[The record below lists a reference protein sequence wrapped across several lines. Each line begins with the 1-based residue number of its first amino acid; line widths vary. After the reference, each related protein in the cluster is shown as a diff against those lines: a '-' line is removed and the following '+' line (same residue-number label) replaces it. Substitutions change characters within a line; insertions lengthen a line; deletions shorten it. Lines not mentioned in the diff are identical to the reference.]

1 MSRYRYG
8 ATFAAL
14 RHSFGLTQG
23 DITGPGVSLMSIQRF
38 ELHED
43 ALTATKMFQALDE
56 MPATIHEY
64 EQLNT
69 KSEMPGLAPLASY
82 IADQQLKPDG
92 GEMVNLL
99 AMRCRIAY
107 AATGNPQ
114 MRLIAVIL
122 ADSKVDSQRREERL
136 SVMSYLLARKHWM
149 HFEFV
154 LAQRALA
161 SILTVADVR
170 KLLPQMAQAQ
180 PKDRRLMRR
189 TVPSQAET
197 LLQALV
203 LAMSHE
209 SFDLAHE
216 VLAALEGLD
225 GLGGADTDQLK
236 IQVRAAELK
245 IRENRSSEE
254 LAAGLEE
261 MKELIA
267 LADFVLT
274 DTISKEIRQIR
285 DAALDTAHNK
295 PVANASGQAQ
305 VNG

>member
-1 MSRYRYG
+1 MSKYRYG
-8 ATFAAL
+8 STFAAL

-23 DITGPGVSLMSIQRF
+23 DITGPNVSLISIQRF
-38 ELHED
+38 ELHEE
-43 ALTATKMFQALDE
+43 ALTATKMFQSLDE

-69 KSEMPGLAPLASY
+69 EKELPGLAPLASY

-92 GEMVNLL
+92 GQMMNLL

-136 SVMSYLLARKHWM
+136 SVMSYLLARKQWM

-161 SILTVADVR
+161 SLLTPTDAA
-170 KLLPQMAQAQ
+170 KLLPKLAQEQ
-180 PKDRRLMRR
+180 PTDRRMMRR
-189 TVPSQAET
+189 TVPAQAEA

-203 LAMSHE
+203 LAMQHE
-209 SFDLAHE
+209 DFDLAHR
-216 VLAALEGLD
+216 VMAALEDLD
-225 GLGGADTDQLK
+225 GLGGADTDQLWIK
-236 IQVRAAELK
+236 IRSAELK
-245 IRENRSSEE
+245 IRENKSNEE
-254 LAAGLEE
+254 LETGLKE

-267 LADFVLT
+267 LSDFVLT
-274 DTISKEIRQIR
+274 DTISNQIRHTR
-285 DAALDTAHNK
+285 DAALEAAHVK
-295 PVANASGQAQ
+295 PVADASGQA
-305 VNG
+305 